1 MVDACNEAGL
11 PEPEYKLTP
20 GGVAVVFKRP
30 SAVGDTQNDT
40 LKKVDDTQKRD
51 TRLAR
56 IAELIADD
64 NTISTAV
71 IAGMLGISVITVKR
85 DLKILGYSWQGHPK
99 TGHWVKEA

>member
-1 MVDACNEAGL
+1 M
-11 PEPEYKLTP
+11 
-20 GGVAVVFKRP
+20 VFKRP

-40 LKKVDDTQKRD
+40 PNGADDTQNDILKKVDDTQKRD

-85 DLKILGYSWQGHPK
+85 DLKILRYSWQGHPK
-99 TGHWVKEA
+99 TGHWVKKESQGQKSHRDRSR